1 MLESQDVTSLPDFV
15 EVPRLLEG
23 SLFSLEFWKPPRKEN
38 ARISVVIVPDR
49 SIALCSL
56 SYPSARRLDTALV
69 AEFVFSTTRRSLF
82 AKISLWCHPAPASCH
97 RRGEQYITL
106 QSKPKSSKYLHY
118 LGRGDTA
125 CPIVCPSIYVCR

>member
-69 AEFVFSTTRRSLF
+69 AEFFFLPQGGVFSQKFRYGVIQPQHRVIDAENNILLCNQNRSQANIFTTWAEAILL
-82 AKISLWCHPAPASCH
+82 AL
-97 RRGEQYITL
+97 
-106 QSKPKSSKYLHY
+106 
-118 LGRGDTA
+118 
-125 CPIVCPSIYVCR
+125 